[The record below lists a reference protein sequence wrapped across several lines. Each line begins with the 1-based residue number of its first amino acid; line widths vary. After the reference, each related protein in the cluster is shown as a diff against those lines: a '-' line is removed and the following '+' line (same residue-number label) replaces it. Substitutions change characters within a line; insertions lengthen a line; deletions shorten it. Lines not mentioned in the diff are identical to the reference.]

1 MSVVLKNLMVDT
13 KSAWVEYPGLRGFEV
28 EIANLSRPEMIALR
42 KRCIETIFDRKTRAP
57 IEKLNEEKFVA
68 EFTKASV
75 KNWRGLKVKYLEELL
90 LVNIDDQD
98 PDADVEFSLD
108 NAEALVSNSG
118 DFDQWLNE
126 NVFDLQNFRSKSKGG
141 AVEAS

>member
-1 MSVVLKNLMVDT
+1 MSVLKTLMVDT

-42 KRCIETIFDRKTRAP
+42 KRCIETVFDRKTRVP
-57 IEKLNEEKFVA
+57 VEKLNEEKFVA

-75 KNWRGLKVKYLEELL
+75 KNWRGLKIKHLEELL

-98 PDADVEFSLD
+98 PDADVPFSLD
-108 NAEALVSNSG
+108 DAEALVSNSG

-126 NVFDLQNFRSKSKGG
+126 NVFDLQNFRSKRKGG
-141 AVEAS
+141 DVEAA

>member
-1 MSVVLKNLMVDT
+1 MVDT

>member
-1 MSVVLKNLMVDT
+1 MSVLKTLMVDT

-42 KRCIETIFDRKTRAP
+42 KRCLETVFDRKTRVP
-57 IEKLNEEKFVA
+57 VEKLNEEKFVA

-75 KNWRGLKVKYLEELL
+75 KNWRGLKIKHLEELL
-90 LVNIDDQD
+90 LVNIDDKD
-98 PDADVEFSLD
+98 PDEEVPFSLD
-108 NAEALVSNSG
+108 DAEALVSNSG

-126 NVFDLQNFRSKSKGG
+126 NVFDLQNFRSKRKGG
-141 AVEAS
+141 AVEAA

>member
-1 MSVVLKNLMVDT
+1 MSVLKTLMVDT

-42 KRCIETIFDRKTRAP
+42 KRCIETVFDRKTRAP

-75 KNWRGLKVKYLEELL
+75 KNWRGLKIKHLEELL

-98 PDADVEFSLD
+98 PDADVPLYIYK
-108 NAEALVSNSG
+108 VSPAQST
-118 DFDQWLNE
+118 
-126 NVFDLQNFRSKSKGG
+126 SKKGG
-141 AVEAS
+141 LLIGSEKSNNKGFPLDEQKVTV

>member
-1 MSVVLKNLMVDT
+1 MSVLKTLMVDT

-42 KRCIETIFDRKTRAP
+42 KRCIETVFDRKTRAP

-75 KNWRGLKVKYLEELL
+75 KNWRGLKIKHLEELL

-98 PDADVEFSLD
+98 PDADVPFSLD
-108 NAEALVSNSG
+108 DAEALVSNSG

-126 NVFDLQNFRSKSKGG
+126 NVFDLQNFRSKRKGG
-141 AVEAS
+141 DVEAA

>member
-1 MSVVLKNLMVDT
+1 MSVLKTLMVDT

-42 KRCIETIFDRKTRAP
+42 KRCIETVFDRKTRVP
-57 IEKLNEEKFVA
+57 VEKLNEEKFVA

-75 KNWRGLKVKYLEELL
+75 KNWRGLKIKHLEELL

-98 PDADVEFSLD
+98 PDADVPFSLED
-108 NAEALVSNSG
+108 AEALVSNSG

-126 NVFDLQNFRSKSKGG
+126 NVFDLQNFRSKRKGG
-141 AVEAS
+141 DVEAA

>member
-1 MSVVLKNLMVDT
+1 MSVLKTLMFDT

-42 KRCIETIFDRKTRAP
+42 KRCVESVFDRKTRVP
-57 IEKLNEEKFVA
+57 IERLNEDKFVS

-75 KNWRGLKVKYLEELL
+75 KNWRGLKIKYLEELL

-98 PDADVEFSLD
+98 PDADVPFSLED
-108 NAEALVSNSG
+108 AEALVSNSG
-118 DFDQWLNE
+118 DFDSWLNE
-126 NVFDLQNFRSKSKGG
+126 NVFDLQNFRSKRERG
-141 AVEAS
+141 AVEEA